1 MNDRMKE
8 IRQLLLGRFV
18 HGEDGCL
25 TARPTGQRIDICAM
39 QGVSAGWGAVHFLG
53 VAHRNRLIEMP
64 AGTKAEQLEEAMR
77 ALGRPVHLETS
88 PTLSACLM
96 QRLKALPVV
105 LTACWDGTEVDVI
118 AYTARGLTSQM
129 TCHRA
134 LRALEKALRQ
144 E

>member
-1 MNDRMKE
+1 
-8 IRQLLLGRFV
+8 
-18 HGEDGCL
+18 
-25 TARPTGQRIDICAM
+25 
-39 QGVSAGWGAVHFLG
+39 
-53 VAHRNRLIEMP
+53 
-64 AGTKAEQLEEAMR
+64 MR

-96 QRLKALPVV
+96 QRLTALPVV
-105 LTACWDGTEVDVI
+105 LAACWDGTEVDVI